1 MRNESSAVAK
11 SLAPVRQRDE
21 ARRRKGAAPPS
32 ALLPAA
38 LLLVLAGIGL
48 ASTDDTATGRAPSGG
63 APPTANAPA
72 AEARAPASAD
82 APNGT
87 SPDEI
92 DALIDALG
100 ADGYAQR
107 EEATR
112 AIARLGP
119 GVASRLERRLLTTTD
134 PEVIYRL
141 RFILENITPPER
153 AVLVL
158 RSPGGPLQ
166 AGEII
171 THANGQRVRQ
181 LGDLRPLATRH
192 DVIVRVTGA
201 DGPRDVG
208 PLRLD
213 DERVRLANFRSPRGE
228 QLAAAVRLYA
238 DGFVE
243 RAYERIGEVGDPP
256 EDEFDRLLLAM
267 IAHTAGDRARAESL
281 LLPDGGDA
289 ATRGWSDPSPMDL
302 RGPFKAPY
310 QLEWVDLTRND
321 NRRTR
326 HDPDMRVQRIL
337 APANRFVDALL
348 MDAGYWWNDYRL
360 SLADSDVRTPAGNM
374 LAVVA
379 WMFQELDLA
388 SECTRL
394 IEPRSTFL
402 QNDRWLRVQTDA
414 WLPLLAGD
422 PARAVDTI
430 YGDAESI
437 LRQPEPDPYRPY
449 RNADVA
455 ATAALFLYQQA
466 DDRRS
471 ETLRD
476 VVGILGH
483 PALPAYLRYMYAAV
497 HEGNHARIRDDL
509 ARMLPI
515 LVTDGFAE
523 LLTGVA
529 VLEYVQPQPA
539 AETIRD
545 LVRGAD
551 ALDAPR
557 LGSLATALSAL
568 REDRLEDAAAAV
580 RELGDAAGARQLA
593 STIRFR
599 REHAQ
604 APQALGSALMAV
616 PLNEKAWVVVTG
628 DRRLVRFDPPSEVRE
643 LSPPGARTTGWFPGP
658 ANWPWLDWDAASGR
672 VWGYDRRRVFELE
685 RGSDAL
691 SLNLRSDDIAPF
703 SSLVGP
709 MFDSFAGEL
718 RAALAGRKDGAPA
731 EDGEFLRRELLAFQE
746 FVADP
751 DLPEIALIRPLSHDP
766 RVLHVALRG
775 GPQWLLHREEGR
787 TVGMIS
793 SAAISREFSLQSPL
807 RFHPQALRPV
817 TDAPPA
823 VYLMSTVGLMRV
835 DFGETVRVRRIRMP
849 GDFPYPELIP
859 ESTPFDRRDPRFVYV
874 ARTPRDGG
882 GVLRVNTADDGVTEL
897 DMVNLALPADYY
909 RLMRRCEL
917 RALVDDRFSVA
928 RLQDADT
935 FITDAVATVRAWKN
949 SE

>member
-1 MRNESSAVAK
+1 MRDAGIAIAKGGTDQPWQRHGGAAQRPRAALQVPVLFLAVA
-11 SLAPVRQRDE
+11 
-21 ARRRKGAAPPS
+21 
-32 ALLPAA
+32 
-38 LLLVLAGIGL
+38 LVLLAAFGL
-48 ASTDDTATGRAPSGG
+48 ASADDSGLEAAGSDG
-63 APPTANAPA
+63 AA
-72 AEARAPASAD
+72 
-82 APNGT
+82 APNGRAGADAGT
-87 SPDEI
+87 DV
-92 DALIDALG
+92 DALLDALG
-100 ADGYAQR
+100 AKGFAER

-112 AIARLGP
+112 AIARMGP
-119 GVASRLERRLLTTTD
+119 SIGPRLERRLETATD

-158 RSPGGPLQ
+158 RSHGGPLL
-166 AGEII
+166 AGEVI
-171 THANGQRVRQ
+171 THANGQRIRQ

-201 DGPRDVG
+201 GGPRDVG

-213 DERVRLANFRSPRGE
+213 DERVRLVNFRSPRGE

-238 DGFVE
+238 EGFVE
-243 RAYERIGEVGDPP
+243 RAYERIAEVGEPP

-281 LLPDGGDA
+281 LLPEGGDA

-388 SECTRL
+388 SECARL
-394 IEPRSTFL
+394 IEPRSIFL

-466 DDRRS
+466 NDRRS

-483 PALPAYLRYMYAAV
+483 PALPTYLRHMYAAV
-497 HEGNHARIRDDL
+497 HGENHSRIRDDL

-529 VLEYVQPQPA
+529 VLEYVQTQPG
-539 AETIRD
+539 AETMRD
-545 LVRGAD
+545 LIRGAD
-551 ALDAPR
+551 ALDAPQ
-557 LGSLATALSAL
+557 LGSLAAALSAL
-568 REDRLEDAAAAV
+568 RDGRLDDAEVAV
-580 RELGDAAGARQLA
+580 RALGDAPGARQLA
-593 STIRFR
+593 ATIRFR
-599 REHAQ
+599 REQVQ
-604 APQALGSALMAV
+604 APEALRAALMAV
-616 PLNEKAWVVVTG
+616 PLGERAWAVVTA
-628 DRRLVRFDPPSEVRE
+628 DRRLVRFEPPSEVRE
-643 LSPPGARTTGWFPGP
+643 LAAPGARSTGWFPGP

-672 VWGYDRRRVFELE
+672 TWAYDRRRVFELD
-685 RGSDAL
+685 GGPDAL
-691 SLNLRSDDIAPF
+691 SLNLRPSEIAAF

-709 MFDSFAGEL
+709 MFDGFAREL
-718 RAALAGRKDGAPA
+718 HGTLAARKAEAPA

-751 DLPEIALIRPLSHDP
+751 DLPEIALIRPLDHDQ
-766 RVLHVALRG
+766 RVVHVAVRG
-775 GPQWLLHREEGR
+775 GPQWLLHRTGGS
-787 TVGMIS
+787 TKGMIS
-793 SAAISREFSLQSPL
+793 SAAIAREFSLQSPL
-807 RFHPQALRPV
+807 RFHPQALRPGSD
-817 TDAPPA
+817 TAAAPV

-849 GDFPYPELIP
+849 GDFPFPELIP
-859 ESTPFDRRDPRFVYV
+859 ESTPYDRRDPRFVYV

-882 GVLRVNTADDGVTEL
+882 GVLRVQTADDGVAEL
-897 DMVNLALPADYY
+897 DMVNLALPPDYY
-909 RLMRRCEL
+909 RLMRRSEL

-935 FITDAVATVRAWKN
+935 FITDAAATVRAWK
-949 SE
+949 SGE